1 MVKYDSF
8 YYMLEVL
15 RNILGEEKMA
25 FEQSKE
31 QAGNLLSSVQNS
43 SLFNLAVSKLLQQSL
58 LPLYEFIQQKTT
70 IDSVRLKELLEEN
83 ERLEAAL
90 QERSSRFGN

>member
-15 RNILGEEKMA
+15 RNILDEERMA
-25 FEQSKE
+25 FEQSKG
-31 QAGNLLSSVQNS
+31 QAEDLLSSVQNS

-58 LPLYEFIQQKTT
+58 LPLYEFIQQKTAM
-70 IDSVRLKELLEEN
+70 DSVRLKGLLEEN
-83 ERLEAAL
+83 ERLEAIL
-90 QERSSRFGN
+90 QGKNSGFSN